1 MGGRLCVLGALAV
14 AALAL
19 GCAALGATPA
29 GRYYIQSVTLTP
41 KGSPHGE
48 GGASGAV
55 TICLNPSQNAVAYNF
70 TALTLADAPKK
81 GQIRQGSAGSA
92 VVTFGAPGMIDPT
105 VGEVEWND
113 STTANA
119 SAMSQLASK
128 PGGYFVVVTTR
139 AYPNGALRGKLGGW
153 KKVATDSDAASECAF
168 S

>member
-1 MGGRLCVLGALAV
+1 MLALAGV
-14 AALAL
+14 AA
-19 GCAALGATPA
+19 AANAPTGS
-29 GRYYIQSVTLTP
+29 YWVQSVTLTP

-48 GGASGAV
+48 GGASGGV
-55 TICLNPSQNAVAYNF
+55 TICLDSLQSLVAYNF

-81 GQIRQGSAGSA
+81 GQIRHGSGGTA

-113 STTANA
+113 STTASA
-119 SAMSQLASK
+119 SAVSQLASK
-128 PGGYFVVVTTR
+128 PGGYYVVVTTR
-139 AYPNGALRGKLGGW
+139 AYPNGALRGRLGGW